1 MKKTT
6 DELLL
11 NLKRSKDIEQYFI
24 ANEEELV
31 REGLGDYLYHL
42 FEKMEVSATQAAQRA
57 LLSKSQVYNILN
69 NQTNPSRE
77 FVLQLS
83 FGIQVTLEQTQQM
96 LRLSKNQRLYPR
108 VKRDAVLIFAL
119 ENKFSL
125 EDAHELL
132 VKRGMMGLI
141 K

>member
-57 LLSKSQVYNILN
+57 LLS
-69 NQTNPSRE
+69 R
-77 FVLQLS
+77 
-83 FGIQVTLEQTQQM
+83 
-96 LRLSKNQRLYPR
+96 
-108 VKRDAVLIFAL
+108 AC
-119 ENKFSL
+119 
-125 EDAHELL
+125 
-132 VKRGMMGLI
+132 
-141 K
+141 